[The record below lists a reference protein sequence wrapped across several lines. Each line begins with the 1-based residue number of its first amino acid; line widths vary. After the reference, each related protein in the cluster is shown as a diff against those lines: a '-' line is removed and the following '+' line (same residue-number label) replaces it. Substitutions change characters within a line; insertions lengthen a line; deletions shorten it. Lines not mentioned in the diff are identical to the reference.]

1 MSYYP
6 LMIQLSARPVLLVGG
21 GQVARRKADAL
32 LPTGAALRVVAP
44 VLCDRLAEL
53 AAEGAI
59 AWRQGA
65 FVPTDLE
72 GVFLAVACTDRREVN
87 ARVGALCRER
97 GTLCCLCDDAEQSDA
112 IFPAV
117 VKRGAFQLAVS
128 TGGQNPGLAREVK
141 KRLSRQFGPE
151 YAALCRES
159 GRERQA
165 ILRTAQGAEREALLR
180 QLDAAALKGAGL
192 PAEED

>member
-21 GQVARRKADAL
+21 GRVARRKAYAL

-44 VLCDRLAEL
+44 ALCDQLAEL

-65 FVPTDLE
+65 FAPADLE

-97 GTLCCLCDDAEQSDA
+97 GILCCLCDDAEQSDA

-117 VKRGAFQLAVS
+117 IRQGSFQLAVS

-165 ILRTAQGAEREALLR
+165 ILRAAQGAEREALLR

>member
-6 LMIQLSARPVLLVGG
+6 LMIQLADRPVLLVGG
-21 GQVARRKADAL
+21 GRVARRKADAL
-32 LPTGAALRVVAP
+32 LSAGAALQVVAP

-53 AAEGAI
+53 AAGGAI
-59 AWRQGA
+59 TWRQGVFA
-65 FVPTDLE
+65 PADLE
-72 GVFLAVACTDRREVN
+72 GIFLAVACTDRREVN
-87 ARVGALCRER
+87 ARIGALCRER
-97 GTLCCLCDDAEQSDA
+97 GVLCCLCDDAEQSDA

-141 KRLSRQFGPE
+141 KRLSHQFGPE
-151 YAALCRES
+151 YAALCQES
-159 GRERQA
+159 GQARQA
-165 ILRTAQGAEREALLR
+165 ILRAAQGAEREALLR
-180 QLDAAALKGAGL
+180 QLDAAALEGTGL